1 MVQRDHLLPI
11 PAAILLQLGEAASG
25 LSGTRPVSGQ
35 HSNPARAGSCWALQ
49 DYVVA
54 LERVQACCAA
64 PDHSQS
70 VGVGSLWSQP
80 WFVPGQLQNLTSAR
94 PPPCQTGV
102 WAQMACHARGWALI
116 SSRLAQGHKLFSFSC
131 RPVACLPEVGLFSIQ
146 KIDRVHGNWDH
157 ATAVVP
163 C

>member
-94 PPPCQTGV
+94 PPPCQAGGLGPDGLSGQGLGTPIQQASSG
-102 WAQMACHARGWALI
+102 AQALQLQLQTSSLSARG
-116 SSRLAQGHKLFSFSC
+116 RT
-131 RPVACLPEVGLFSIQ
+131 IQ
-146 KIDRVHGNWDH
+146 YTEN
-157 ATAVVP
+157 
-163 C
+163 